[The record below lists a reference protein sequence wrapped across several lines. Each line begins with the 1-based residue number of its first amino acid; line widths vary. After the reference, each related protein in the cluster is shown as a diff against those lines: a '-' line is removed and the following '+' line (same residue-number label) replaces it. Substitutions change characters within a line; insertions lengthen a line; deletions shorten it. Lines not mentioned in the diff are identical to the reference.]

1 MTTETKTGKI
11 RILLVDDHALF
22 REGAARLLSPEPDFE
37 VVGNCGS
44 VEEALQMV
52 ARLPVDVVLLDFDL
66 GRERGTDFLARAR
79 DFGFQGKVLI
89 VTAGL
94 SDTDAAQLISR
105 GATGIFQKHSSP
117 ALLAKGIRTV
127 MAGEAWL
134 DQRYLAAL
142 LRIRAPKEEEDG
154 RDRLTDR
161 ERVVMRGVME
171 GLANKEIAERIQ
183 VSESAVKSVLQ
194 QLFNKTGVRNR
205 SQLVR
210 IALEQYQDQLE
221 G

>member
-1 MTTETKTGKI
+1 MTTGTQIARI

-22 REGAARLLSPEPDFE
+22 REGAARLLNPEPDFE
-37 VVGNCGS
+37 VVGSCGS
-44 VEEALQMV
+44 IEEALSTV
-52 ARLPVDVVLLDFDL
+52 SKIPVDVVLLDFDL

-79 DFGFQGKVLI
+79 DNGFQGKVLI

-94 SDTDAAQLISR
+94 SDSDAAQLIAR

-127 MAGEAWL
+127 VSGEAWL

-142 LRIRAPKEEEDG
+142 LRIRAPREEEDG
-154 RDRLTDR
+154 RDRLTER
-161 ERVVMRGVME
+161 ERVVLRGVME
-171 GLANKEIAERIQ
+171 GLANKEIAERIS

-194 QLFNKTGVRNR
+194 QLYNKTGVRNR

-210 IALEQYQDQLE
+210 IALEQFQDQLE
-221 G
+221 S